1 MNTVN
6 NSQFYENVNAAV
18 EIDKNYRYLKQ
29 VLKNYIPKIG
39 NGTIYIV
46 TTPLYKT
53 VGSELYNSNEYGFV
67 IMIPNSKI
75 LFTSINSIE
84 APEFEDYV
92 SDFEDELVNLSIN
105 FKFAPIL
112 GTRRQWKKW
121 FEIAP
126 IKSIDEQYLS
136 NLKLSGDDV
145 IKSNLLI
152 SLITGSINDPNRVP
166 NTIPSNILEAVKK
179 RIIQFDGDQTRFI
192 YDAGEKNIITIQ
204 GLAGTGKTELLL
216 HRLVNLYVQTEKK
229 IVYTCFNRILAND
242 IKKRIPDFF
251 DYMKVSERSE
261 LNERIKVMRSWG
273 SSKRPEDGVYSYIC
287 NYYGLDFIPF
297 GKTGSYNFEK
307 ICEQVLQQLDSMTD
321 FEPCFDYI
329 LIDEAQDFSD
339 LFFKL
344 CEKVSSEQIII
355 AGDIFQNI
363 YERSSLTTKN
373 PDFTLNKVYRNDPR
387 NFMFS
392 QFLGFGLKEIPVIKW
407 LTDDAWYASGYVI
420 EKHQNKYTFS
430 RQPLLR
436 FSDINGADK
445 IVPTKLFLE
454 NNDIVKMVIQNI
466 AEIKENFEIS
476 PEDLGI
482 IFLSNSNQGYR
493 FADLLS
499 LKIKENFNWDTQKIY
514 EELGRTRDTNKV
526 FISNKNNVKGL
537 EFPFIICVVLDKIDQ
552 NITLRNT
559 LYMMMTRSFI
569 TSYLVLSEGNKK
581 IYDLYNP
588 LLSEILE
595 NHKAVLEKPSEDE
608 IMTEESLNQLVEGAL
623 TLEQKISR
631 ILNRYDI
638 YSTENIIK
646 VKNMANIMLSEE
658 DRSQIDAL
666 ENLVTSNKEL
676 LKF

>member
-1 MNTVN
+1 
-6 NSQFYENVNAAV
+6 
-18 EIDKNYRYLKQ
+18 
-29 VLKNYIPKIG
+29 
-39 NGTIYIV
+39 
-46 TTPLYKT
+46 
-53 VGSELYNSNEYGFV
+53 
-67 IMIPNSKI
+67 
-75 LFTSINSIE
+75 
-84 APEFEDYV
+84 
-92 SDFEDELVNLSIN
+92 
-105 FKFAPIL
+105 
-112 GTRRQWKKW
+112 
-121 FEIAP
+121 
-126 IKSIDEQYLS
+126 
-136 NLKLSGDDV
+136 
-145 IKSNLLI
+145 
-152 SLITGSINDPNRVP
+152 
-166 NTIPSNILEAVKK
+166 
-179 RIIQFDGDQTRFI
+179 
-192 YDAGEKNIITIQ
+192 
-204 GLAGTGKTELLL
+204 
-216 HRLVNLYVQTEKK
+216 
-229 IVYTCFNRILAND
+229 
-242 IKKRIPDFF
+242 
-251 DYMKVSERSE
+251 
-261 LNERIKVMRSWG
+261 
-273 SSKRPEDGVYSYIC
+273 
-287 NYYGLDFIPF
+287 
-297 GKTGSYNFEK
+297 
-307 ICEQVLQQLDSMTD
+307 MTD

-595 NHKAVLEKPSEDE
+595 NHKAVLE
-608 IMTEESLNQLVEGAL
+608 N
-623 TLEQKISR
+623 
-631 ILNRYDI
+631 
-638 YSTENIIK
+638 
-646 VKNMANIMLSEE
+646 
-658 DRSQIDAL
+658 
-666 ENLVTSNKEL
+666 L
-676 LKF
+676 LKMRL